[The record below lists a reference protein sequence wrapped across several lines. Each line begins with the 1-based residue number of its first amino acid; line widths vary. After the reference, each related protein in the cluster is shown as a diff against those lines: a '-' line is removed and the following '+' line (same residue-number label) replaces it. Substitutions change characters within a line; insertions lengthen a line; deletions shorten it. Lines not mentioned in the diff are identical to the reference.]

1 MVGAMKLA
9 GVGANHRMY
18 YNNVYFILQLLSS
31 RKSHI
36 IMCF

>member
-1 MVGAMKLA
+1 
-9 GVGANHRMY
+9 MY

-36 IMCF
+36 IMCL